1 MIGSCVFPTVVKAA
15 DGGDR
20 FYRAFEIVVSTKPPD
35 PVDGDVYFQSIGE
48 KGDEFVLHFDARF
61 RDKNSTL
68 TVLSSVRAAVN
79 SRPELREKNIFVYV
93 KSRYIGDLSG
103 ASDGLAI
110 LIAAMGYTVPANLW
124 ATGFVESFTL
134 SEDAD
139 VNEIA
144 IRKIDGVSAKLEG
157 ARKRGVKLI
166 IPQGDAAQVEPAT
179 LLDYA
184 IPVAKFGDVLKV
196 ITNA

>member
-68 TVLSSVRAAVN
+68 TVLSSIRAAVN

-110 LIAAMGYTVPANLW
+110 LIIDSKLYFMLSTSPLNLY
-124 ATGFVESFTL
+124 F
-134 SEDAD
+134 AD
-139 VNEIA
+139 NRDIGNHGCV
-144 IRKIDGVSAKLEG
+144 GTQ
-157 ARKRGVKLI
+157 
-166 IPQGDAAQVEPAT
+166 IP
-179 LLDYA
+179 
-184 IPVAKFGDVLKV
+184 
-196 ITNA
+196 